1 MIRDNE
7 LNKIIDY
14 LKSQNMINYAN
25 MLTQYTKEVKLLRDS
40 HNEKNKLYN
49 KALIDLENLNLEN
62 TRLTDEIYV
71 LSSKINKTNSE

>member
-25 MLTQYTKEVKLLRDS
+25 TLTQYTKEVKLLRDS